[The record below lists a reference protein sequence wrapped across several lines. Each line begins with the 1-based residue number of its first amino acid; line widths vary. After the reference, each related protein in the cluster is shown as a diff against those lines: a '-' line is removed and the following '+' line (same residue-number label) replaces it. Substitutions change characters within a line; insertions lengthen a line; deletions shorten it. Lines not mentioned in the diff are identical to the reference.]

1 MAELKIE
8 LPAPVSGRLPLL
20 DELKGLAIILV
31 ILYHAGGVLVWNNY
45 LHGDIGVDMFVILS
59 GLGLALG
66 SRYTSARE
74 FLTRRLGRIL
84 PTYWIVL
91 TVLLVLNSHF
101 LQKQYS
107 WTDIGLHY
115 LGVHAWF
122 GDAYGV
128 SINDS
133 FWFITLILTLYLL
146 YCAVQPWMGRAD
158 HILLFG
164 GIVSCAGALG
174 LFFWNQPS
182 VFSHLGLRLPGFF
195 LGILAGKTMKN
206 AKLAIPLT
214 WQSATALFLFTYL
227 PYTQGVIFHSTV
239 VAAAVMAFYGLA
251 LRPRLPA
258 AMGDR
263 MGAALRFLGRHSLE
277 IFLIHQ
283 PLMREYNFYL
293 HGRWLNVIRPSPF
306 SLMVGMVIALAVTLL
321 LSVELRRLLQK
332 LPFPAK
338 A

>member
-1 MAELKIE
+1 MTELKIE
-8 LPAPVSGRLPLL
+8 LPAPVSGRLPVL
-20 DELKGLAIILV
+20 DELKGLAIIL
-31 ILYHAGGVLVWNNY
+31 IIIYHAGGVLVWNNY

-66 SRYTSARE
+66 SRYSGARG

-84 PTYWIVL
+84 PTYWVVL
-91 TVLLVLNSHF
+91 TVLLVSNTLL

-115 LGVHAWF
+115 LGLHAWF

-146 YCAVQPWMGRAD
+146 YCAVQPWLGRAD

-164 GIVSCAGALG
+164 AIVSCVGALG
-174 LFFWNQPS
+174 LFYWNQPI

-195 LGILAGKTMKN
+195 LGILAGQTMKN
-206 AKLAIPLT
+206 AKLRIPLT
-214 WQSATALFLFTYL
+214 WQLATALFLVAYV
-227 PYTQGVIFHSTV
+227 PYTQGVAFYSPV
-239 VAAAVMAFYGLA
+239 VAAMVMAFYAFA

-258 AMGDR
+258 TAGNR
-263 MGAALRFLGRHSLE
+263 IGAALRFLGGHSLE

-283 PLMREYNFYL
+283 PLMREYNYYL
-293 HGRWLNVIRPSPF
+293 HGRWFNIIRPSPF
-306 SLMVGMVIALAVTLL
+306 SLIIGMVIALAFTLI
-321 LSVELRRLLQK
+321 LSMVLHRILQK
-332 LPFPAK
+332 LLSSSK

>member
-8 LPAPVSGRLPLL
+8 LPAPVSGRLPVL

-66 SRYTSARE
+66 SRYTGARD
-74 FLTRRLGRIL
+74 FLVRRLGRIA

-91 TVLLVLNSHF
+91 TVLLALNTHF

-115 LGVHAWF
+115 LGMHAWF

-146 YCAVQPWMGRAD
+146 YCAVQPWLGRAD
-158 HILLFG
+158 HLLLFG
-164 GIVSCAGALG
+164 GTVSCVGALG

-195 LGILAGKTMKN
+195 LGILVGQAMKN

-214 WQSATALFLFTYL
+214 WQSATALLLLTYV
-227 PYTQGVIFHSTV
+227 PYTQGVVFHPFV
-239 VAAAVMAFYGLA
+239 VAAMVMAFYALA

-258 AMGDR
+258 TAGNR
-263 MGAALRFLGRHSLE
+263 LGAVLRFLGSHSLE

-283 PLMREYNFYL
+283 PLMREYNYYL
-293 HGRWLNVIRPSPF
+293 HGRWLNVPQPSAF
-306 SLMVGMVIALAVTLL
+306 SLIVGMVLALAVTLL